1 MVLYSPILSC
11 AHRAC
16 CARVVHPLALISG
29 HDPFPSSPGCL
40 LRLVLYPSFFFGLFL
55 RHQCFS
61 LEKIL
66 PIKEFT
72 TPQGTPFFFF
82 CDFENVL
89 VVVGEIVS
97 KRNGRFSTFCD
108 IMLVSVLYKLGW
120 GGRCCVPGDLRGGY
134 FFFFCAFQIFV
145 LYWYLVQLHRS
156 TSGVPL
162 FLLAMFPGLQAKY
175 ASRRAKGNPV
185 HMTYCGSVG

>member
-1 MVLYSPILSC
+1 MVLFSPILSC

-16 CARVVHPLALISG
+16 CARVVRPLALISG

-55 RHQCFS
+55 RHQYFS

-66 PIKEFT
+66 QIKEFT

-108 IMLVSVLYKLGW
+108 IMLVSCY
-120 GGRCCVPGDLRGGY
+120 
-134 FFFFCAFQIFV
+134 
-145 LYWYLVQLHRS
+145 
-156 TSGVPL
+156 T
-162 FLLAMFPGLQAKY
+162 
-175 ASRRAKGNPV
+175 N
-185 HMTYCGSVG
+185 SVGVVGVAYPVTCAAANFLSCVLFKSLCCTGTWFSFIGAPQEFPSFYLRCSQDYKPNMHPEGRRGTLYI